1 MTKFNPLDNFNKKS
15 VDKDWDKLNEYIQED
30 AENYESDLDDLI
42 NNSQGLLKDSDTNI
56 IYKGNVH
63 DEFQVKEGHLSKSQG
78 EEDSSTVFDEIT
90 EKLKEMASVADSR
103 NIKSNEL
110 MEFVLAYRNSFGERL
125 VDLAMQHFPE
135 PENMK
140 DTDKTFLMVA
150 GATVEGLVQGIMNIL
165 VADKDFK
172 AEYGDKYGDNIA
184 KEIHSQWSE
193 EINGVTIEEEDEEEE
208 LSGDIMQLLK
218 NLLEGDK

>member
-1 MTKFNPLDNFNKKS
+1 MAKGQDN
-15 VDKDWDKLNEYIQED
+15 
-30 AENYESDLDDLI
+30 EN
-42 NNSQGLLKDSDTNI
+42 GATA
-56 IYKGNVH
+56 
-63 DEFQVKEGHLSKSQG
+63 
-78 EEDSSTVFDEIT
+78 FDEIT
-90 EKLKEMASVADSR
+90 KLLKEMASKTDSR

-135 PENMK
+135 PDEMK

-165 VADKDFK
+165 ISGKDFK
-172 AEYGDKYGDNIA
+172 SEYGDEYGDSIA

-193 EINGVTIEEEDEEEE
+193 EINGVTIEEDEDEEEE
-208 LSGDIMQLLK
+208 DLSGDIMQLLK